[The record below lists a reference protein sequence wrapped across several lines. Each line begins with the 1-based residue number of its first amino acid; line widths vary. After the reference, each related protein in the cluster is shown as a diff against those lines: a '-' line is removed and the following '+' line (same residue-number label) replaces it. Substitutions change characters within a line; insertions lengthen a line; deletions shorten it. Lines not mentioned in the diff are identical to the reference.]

1 MFSFSL
7 FYESAAGDPGFFF
20 SPEKL
25 LIVING
31 GTYGPICFFV
41 ESTVFCLDITGE
53 GLGIGL
59 DVISMSLVGIGI
71 PLTLNCLGLVVLF
84 FFFLVI
90 ELNCISGYSVSDL
103 LLLMGFS

>member
-31 GTYGPICFFV
+31 GTYGAICFFV

-71 PLTLNCLGLVVLF
+71 PLTLNCLGLLVL
-84 FFFLVI
+84 FLVI